1 MKFAF
6 FAVLLGSIAAFA
18 QDASPAKSDIGSV
31 RKQILKNDRVT
42 VYEVNIPVG
51 QSIAKHRHE
60 HDVLAVYISG
70 GTTKTSTNDQAPVT
84 NKYAAGDVRYRP
96 APFSHAVQNTGK
108 EAMRIVDVEFADP
121 QGLQEKPPIK
131 KSHYCNP
138 GSKEACVT
146 EEYLLCTPKFCAED
160 VTMGPGA
167 MSSKHTHDT
176 EHMLI
181 GITDYKLDDD
191 TTGKGVIHR
200 SVKSGGVEYLPAG
213 ITHVLTNT
221 SNSTVRF
228 IAIIFK

>member
-1 MKFAF
+1 MKLAF

-18 QDASPAKSDIGSV
+18 QDATSTQSEPGRF
-31 RKQILKNDRVT
+31 RKEILRNDRLTAYSV
-42 VYEVNIPVG
+42 EIPP
-51 QSIAKHRHE
+51 QQTTAKHSHE
-60 HDVLAVYISG
+60 HDVLAVYING
-70 GTTKTSTNDQAPVT
+70 GITKSSTNDHAPAQ
-84 NKYAAGDVRYRP
+84 NKFAAGEVRFRP
-96 APFSHAVQNTGK
+96 APFSHTVENTGK
-108 EAMRIVDVEFADP
+108 DVFRVVDIEFADP
-121 QGLQEKPPIK
+121 QGPQEKPALK

-146 EEYLLCTPKFCAED
+146 EEYLFCTPKFCVED

-176 EHMLI
+176 EHMLV
-181 GITDYKLDDD
+181 GITDYTLDDD

-213 ITHVLTNT
+213 ITHVLSNT
-221 SNSTVRF
+221 SKSTVRF